1 MSFQTEI
8 DAVYEIIHGS
18 LVHCRAGAFPRFRD
32 LLADTF
38 QRRQPVPGSHPWLLL
53 PILTGEVLGGRA
65 EPLYRVAAAFE
76 IGRIA
81 AGCLDE
87 WQDQDTEGALWRTLG
102 GPRTVNLATAM
113 LSLSSL
119 MLDGLA
125 DLGVPAVA
133 ALALRQEFD
142 LCLLRMCEGQHA
154 DLSDELALADYETVA
169 GAKSG
174 SLFRLGCR
182 AGALAAGA
190 PGEVVEL
197 YGEFGHHL
205 GVLAQIWND
214 VQGLWDEGGKMDAK
228 RRRALPRLAAHTLD
242 ADGYTPGSAEGLAA
256 DLYTLVLLQTHH
268 QRAAQALARCP
279 APGRLS
285 IFLDDYSVQPLVE
298 LATRQKGSREG

>member
-18 LVHCRAGAFPRFRD
+18 LVHCRAGAFPGFRD
-32 LLADTF
+32 LLADTL
-38 QRRQPVPGSHPWLLL
+38 QRRQPVPESHPWLLL
-53 PILTGEVLGGRA
+53 PILIGEALGGRA
-65 EPLYRVAAAFE
+65 EPLSPVAAACE

-87 WQDQDTEGALWRTLG
+87 WQDQDSEGALWRTLG

-113 LSLSSL
+113 LSLASL
-119 MLDGLA
+119 VLDGLV
-125 DLGVPAVA
+125 DLGVPAVT

-154 DLSDELALADYETVA
+154 DLGDELALADYETVA

-174 SLFRLGCR
+174 SLFQLGCR

-190 PGEVVEL
+190 PGEVVEP
-197 YGEFGHHL
+197 YGEFGRHL

-228 RRRALPRLAAHTLD
+228 RRRALPAWPRMRLTQTATL
-242 ADGYTPGSAEGLAA
+242 
-256 DLYTLVLLQTHH
+256 
-268 QRAAQALARCP
+268 LARPRGWRPTCTRWFCSKP
-279 APGRLS
+279 ITSALSKPWPVARRLGGCRS
-285 IFLDDYSVQPLVE
+285 SWMTIQFSPW
-298 LATRQKGSREG
+298 